1 MTLSGYVL
9 ALCVLLGS
17 LVLLA
22 TLFYGILRL
31 KRGRQTSVTK
41 RQVS

>member
-1 MTLSGYVL
+1 MTLFGYVL

-22 TLFYGILRL
+22 TLSYGILRL
-31 KRGRQTSVTK
+31 KRRRQTSAPK
-41 RQVS
+41 RQAS